1 MNDTLLLIGHGSRN
15 RAGNDEIE
23 AFAKKWRQRHPDWK
37 IEVCFIELATVLM
50 DEGLDRAAAQTP
62 AGSRVVVLPFI
73 LNAAGHVKMDIP
85 QAVAAARQRH
95 PATDFVCAPHLGL
108 GRDIFNIVER
118 RLDGLMREL
127 AVPDPRTTGVV
138 LLGRGS
144 SDASANG
151 EMARLARWVFEAREH
166 DLVDIA
172 FTGITHPRLES
183 VVQRQAR
190 LGMSQILIQPVY
202 LFTGVLIERIGE
214 QVARLKLAYPQVSFA
229 LGSYFGFDDEMFKLL
244 DHRAQQTAAGNEML
258 DCDGC
263 AFRQAAAAGR
273 SHHHAHGH
281 AHAADAGHEHAHAA
295 AHHHDHADRHPN
307 ATAHHCGGGCNHAH
321 AATP

>member
-1 MNDTLLLIGHGSRN
+1 MNDTLLLIGHGSRHG
-15 RAGNDEIE
+15 AGNDEIE

-37 IEVCFIELATVLM
+37 IEVCFIELAAVLM
-50 DEGLDRAAAQTP
+50 DQGLDRAAALTP
-62 AGSRVVVLPFI
+62 AGARVVVLPFI

-85 QAVAAARQRH
+85 QAVAAARRRH
-95 PATDFVCAPHLGL
+95 PATEFVCAPHLGL
-108 GRDIFNIVER
+108 GRDIFAIVER

-127 AVPDPRTTGVV
+127 AVPDPRTTGVI

-144 SDASANG
+144 SDAGANG
-151 EMARLARWVFEAREH
+151 EMARLARWVFEALEH

-172 FTGITHPRLES
+172 FTGITHPRLET

-190 LGMSQILIQPVY
+190 LGMSQILVQPVY

-229 LGSYFGFDDEMFKLL
+229 LGSYFGFDEKMFALL
-244 DHRAQQTAAGNEML
+244 DQRAQAAVSGEQLL

-263 AFRQAAAAGR
+263 DFRRAAEARHG
-273 SHHHAHGH
+273 HHHGHSH
-281 AHAADAGHEHAHAA
+281 AHDHPHAAPADA
-295 AHHHDHADRHPN
+295 
-307 ATAHHCGGGCNHAH
+307 CGGGCQHEHA
-321 AATP
+321 

>member
-1 MNDTLLLIGHGSRN
+1 MTDTLLLIGHGSRHG
-15 RAGNDEIE
+15 AGNDEIE
-23 AFAKKWRQRHPDWK
+23 AFAKKWRQRHLDWK
-37 IEVCFIELATVLM
+37 IEVCFIELAAVLM
-50 DEGLDRAAAQTP
+50 DQGLDRAAASTP
-62 AGSRVVVLPFI
+62 AGRRVVVLPFI

-85 QAVAAARQRH
+85 QAVAAARLRH
-95 PATDFVCAPHLGL
+95 PATEFVCAPHLGL
-108 GRDIFNIVER
+108 GRDIFAIVER

-144 SDASANG
+144 SDAGANG

-202 LFTGVLIERIGE
+202 LFTGVLIQRIGE
-214 QVARLKLAYPQVSFA
+214 QVARLKLAYPQLSFA
-229 LGSYFGFDDEMFKLL
+229 LGSYFGFDEEMFVLL
-244 DHRAQQTAAGNEML
+244 DRRAQAAATGSELL

-263 AFRQAAAAGR
+263 SFRLAAGR
-273 SHHHAHGH
+273 HHDHGH
-281 AHAADAGHEHAHAA
+281 SHAAVSGHSHPP
-295 AHHHDHADRHPN
+295 AHHHDHPEPHAHH
-307 ATAHHCGGGCNHAH
+307 ATAAAPSCDGGCNHAH
-321 AATP
+321 P

>member
-1 MNDTLLLIGHGSRN
+1 MNDTLLLIGHGSRHG
-15 RAGNDEIE
+15 AGNDEIE

-37 IEVCFIELATVLM
+37 IEVCFIELAAVLM
-50 DEGLDRAAAQTP
+50 DQGLDRAAASTP
-62 AGSRVVVLPFI
+62 AGRRVVVLPFI

-85 QAVAAARQRH
+85 QAVAAARLRH
-95 PATDFVCAPHLGL
+95 PDTEFVCAPHLGL
-108 GRDIFNIVER
+108 GREIFAIVER
-118 RLDGLMREL
+118 RLDGLLREL

-183 VVQRQAR
+183 VVQRQVR
-190 LGMSQILIQPVY
+190 LGMSQIVIQPVY
-202 LFTGVLIERIGE
+202 LFTGVLIQRIGE

-229 LGSYFGFDDEMFKLL
+229 LGSYFGFDEEMFMLL
-244 DHRAQQTAAGNEML
+244 DRRAQAAATGGELL

-263 AFRQAAAAGR
+263 SFRQAAEAEHG
-273 SHHHAHGH
+273 HAHGH
-281 AHAADAGHEHAHAA
+281 SHAHSPGHDHAHAA
-295 AHHHDHADRHPN
+295 AHRHQHPDLPDRQS
-307 ATAHHCGGGCNHAH
+307 TAAAPGCGGGCSHAH
-321 AATP
+321 A

>member
-23 AFAKKWRQRHPDWK
+23 SFAKKWRQRHLDWK
-37 IEVCFIELATVLM
+37 IEVCFIELAEVLM
-50 DEGLDRAAAQTP
+50 DEGLDRAAAATP
-62 AGSRVVVLPFI
+62 AGARVVVLPFI

-85 QAVAAARQRH
+85 QAVAAARLRH
-95 PATDFVCAPHLGL
+95 PGTTFVCAPHLGL
-108 GRDIFNIVER
+108 GREIFAIVER

-127 AVPDPRTTGVV
+127 AVPDPRTTGVI

-144 SDASANG
+144 SDSGANG
-151 EMARLARWVFEAREH
+151 EMARLARWVYEAREH

-183 VVQRQAR
+183 VVQRQVR
-190 LGMSQILIQPVY
+190 LGMSQILVQPVY

-214 QVARLKLAYPQVSFA
+214 QVARLRQAYPQVSFA
-229 LGSYFGFDDEMFKLL
+229 LGSYFGFDDAMFALL
-244 DHRAQQTAAGNEML
+244 DQRAQAAASGEQRL

-263 AFRQAAAAGR
+263 IFRRAAEAGHGHGH
-273 SHHHAHGH
+273 SHSHGHGHGHGH
-281 AHAADAGHEHAHAA
+281 AHAHPHPHHAEPACGSCG
-295 AHHHDHADRHPN
+295 HDHLHAD
-307 ATAHHCGGGCNHAH
+307 
-321 AATP
+321 